1 MDIAATP
8 PIGSIAW
15 ARRRVQVVRG
25 ARRGRLV
32 SMAAVALAGVL
43 AGCASADVRL
53 PEADLAT
60 IGTDRLTWEPDVL
73 RMSAGTRSV
82 GILCE
87 PGANHNFV
95 IEETGEV
102 IAVCTPGR
110 TGSGEVTLEAGSHV
124 FFCSVPGHEVT
135 MRGIIEVS

>member
-1 MDIAATP
+1 
-8 PIGSIAW
+8 
-15 ARRRVQVVRG
+15 
-25 ARRGRLV
+25 
-32 SMAAVALAGVL
+32 MAALALVGVL

-95 IEETGEV
+95 IEETGEE

-110 TGSGEVTLEAGSHV
+110 TGFGEVTLEAGTYV

>member
-1 MDIAATP
+1 MGIATIR
-8 PIGSIAW
+8 PIGSV
-15 ARRRVQVVRG
+15 ARAGRRVQAARG
-25 ARRGRLV
+25 TRRSRLA
-32 SMAAVALAGVL
+32 SMAALALVGVL

-95 IEETGEV
+95 IEETGEE

-110 TGSGEVTLEAGSHV
+110 TGFGEVTLEAGTYV